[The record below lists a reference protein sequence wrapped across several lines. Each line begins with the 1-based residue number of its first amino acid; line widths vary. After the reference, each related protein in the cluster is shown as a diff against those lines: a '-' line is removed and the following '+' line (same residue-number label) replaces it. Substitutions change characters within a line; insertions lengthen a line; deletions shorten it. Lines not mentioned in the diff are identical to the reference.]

1 MQSVGHAGY
10 LELVPPFATRTFPAD
25 QRTRFVARGDSGGNG
40 DARVCVQF
48 PFASR
53 TAKDGCAGRP
63 SGNDGGWNVRGT
75 SQRVAGRGCSGVC
88 GPAGWIAVEQSRQ
101 WEFAAA
107 VDEPAAA
114 GSGSALVAEGRATAI
129 YRISAWANR
138 PNLFVVFGWRG
149 AAPGGAEGLG
159 SSERGLAAGRL
170 SLDREHAQSTH
181 ASRVWAVFSGADD
194 GDFQGIARHERDEPA
209 AGFSR
214 RQLYRGAGRIASAAD
229 DLRRA

>member
-10 LELVPPFATRTFPAD
+10 LELVSPFATRTFPAD

-53 TAKDGCAGRP
+53 TAKNGCPRRT
-63 SGNDGGWNVRGT
+63 SGNHGDWNVCGT
-75 SQRVAGRGCSGVC
+75 SQRVAGRRCGGVC

-101 WEFAAA
+101 WELAAA

-114 GSGSALVAEGRATAI
+114 GSGSALVAEGRTIAVH
-129 YRISAWANR
+129 RISAWANGAS
-138 PNLFVVFGWRG
+138 LFALFGWRG

-181 ASRVWAVFSGADD
+181 ASGIRTVFSGADH
-194 GDFQGIARHERDEPA
+194 GDLQGIAGHEWVEPA

-214 RQLYRGAGRIASAAD
+214 RQLYRG
-229 DLRRA
+229 